1 MKTSS
6 LKCFPDVSRETIKK
20 LEEYVALVV
29 KWNPKI
35 NLMSKGDL
43 EDIWD
48 RHIEDSAQIVSLTE
62 IGPLWVDLGS
72 GGGFPGIVV
81 AILLRSIS
89 PSTKVVLVES
99 DGRKATFLRQVALKL
114 DLNCDVLNK
123 RIEVISIEEN
133 TILSARALATLPK
146 LLDIIEPLTHKDT
159 VCLFMK
165 GKNFS
170 KELKL
175 AQDTWS
181 FDCDVVESRTNAEA
195 AVLVIR
201 NIYRAKK

>member
-6 LKCFPDVSRETIKK
+6 LKFFPDVSRETIKK

-35 NLMSKGDL
+35 NLISKGDL

-62 IGPLWVDLGS
+62 IGPSWVDLGS

-146 LLDIIEPLTHKDT
+146 LLDIIERLTHKDT

-201 NIYRAKK
+201 NICRAKK

>member
-1 MKTSS
+1 
-6 LKCFPDVSRETIKK
+6 
-20 LEEYVALVV
+20 
-29 KWNPKI
+29 
-35 NLMSKGDL
+35 
-43 EDIWD
+43 
-48 RHIEDSAQIVSLTE
+48 
-62 IGPLWVDLGS
+62 
-72 GGGFPGIVV
+72 
-81 AILLRSIS
+81 LLRSIS
-89 PSTKVVLVES
+89 PSTKIVLVES

-201 NIYRAKK
+201 NICRAKK

>member
-1 MKTSS
+1 MKISS

-123 RIEVISIEEN
+123 RIELISIEEN

-146 LLDIIEPLTHKDT
+146 LLDIIQPLTHKDT

-181 FDCDVVESRTNAEA
+181 FDCDVVQSRTNAEA

>member
-1 MKTSS
+1 MKTNS

-35 NLMSKGDL
+35 NLISKGDL
-43 EDIWD
+43 ENIWD

-62 IGPLWVDLGS
+62 ICPTWVDLGS

-81 AILLRSIS
+81 AILLKSIS

-114 DLNCDVLNK
+114 NLNCDVLNK
-123 RIEVISIEEN
+123 RIEVISIKEN

-201 NIYRAKK
+201 NICRAKK

>member
-35 NLMSKGDL
+35 NLISKGDL

-48 RHIEDSAQIVSLTE
+48 RHIEDSAQIVSLPK
-62 IGPLWVDLGS
+62 IGPSWVDLGS

-133 TILSARALATLPK
+133 TILSARALARLPK

-201 NIYRAKK
+201 NICRAKK

>member
-6 LKCFPDVSRETIKK
+6 LKFFPDVSRETIKK

-35 NLMSKGDL
+35 NLISKGDL

-48 RHIEDSAQIVSLTE
+48 RHIEDSAQIISLTE
-62 IGPLWVDLGS
+62 IGPSWVDLGS

-133 TILSARALATLPK
+133 TVLSARALATLPK
-146 LLDIIEPLTHKDT
+146 LLDIIQPLTHKDT

-181 FDCDVVESRTNAEA
+181 FDCDVVQSQTNAEA

-201 NIYRAKK
+201 NICRAKK

>member
-6 LKCFPDVSRETIKK
+6 LKFFPDVSRETIKK

-35 NLMSKGDL
+35 NLISKGDL

-62 IGPLWVDLGS
+62 IGPSWVDLGS

-123 RIEVISIEEN
+123 RIELISIEEN

-146 LLDIIEPLTHKDT
+146 LLDIIQPLAHKDT

-181 FDCDVVESRTNAEA
+181 FDCDVVQSRTNAEA

-201 NIYRAKK
+201 NICRAKK